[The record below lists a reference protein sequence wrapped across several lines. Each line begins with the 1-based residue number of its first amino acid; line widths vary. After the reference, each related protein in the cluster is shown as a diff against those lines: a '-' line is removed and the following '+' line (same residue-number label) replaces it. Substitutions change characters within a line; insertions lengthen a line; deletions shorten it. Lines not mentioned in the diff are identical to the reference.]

1 MRLTYFLFPAM
12 LGLSACNTTK
22 IMVPANDRVA
32 MDYDMQD
39 GFTTALWNRS
49 GNEVDITVLN
59 KTDGH
64 QVSGFGLNAK
74 GEATITVDANCHL
87 VITNNNDKPAKIRFR
102 TSEAQP
108 QAEKASAEVIR
119 FTLAN
124 TSGESIPLIIPSVM
138 NPNLSPY
145 SESGVD
151 LAIGQEILYKSGTK
165 KYVLLVVDSSIQ
177 NGAVIDMAH
186 VLREKKAELGIQ

>member
-1 MRLTYFLFPAM
+1 MRLTYFLFPAL
-12 LGLSACNTTK
+12 LGLSACSTTK

-177 NGAVIDMAH
+177 NGAVIDMAQ
-186 VLREKKAELGIQ
+186 VLR